1 VSGADRFRIQ
11 PATEH
16 DVPIVLDLIR
26 QLADYERLRQEAV
39 ATEADL
45 RDGLFGPNAVA
56 EALIA
61 YVGDAPVG
69 FALFFHNFSTFVGRR
84 GLYLEDLFV
93 LPAWRGRG
101 FGRQLLVRLA
111 QIAVERHCGRM
122 EWAVLDWNELALR
135 VYRAAGAQ
143 PLDEWTVHRL
153 SGDALR
159 RLASE
164 GQRPE

>member
-1 VSGADRFRIQ
+1 MSSADRFSIQ
-11 PATEH
+11 PATEN
-16 DVPIVLDLIR
+16 DIPIVLDLIR
-26 QLADYERLRQEAV
+26 QLADYERLRHEAV

-45 RDGLFGPNAVA
+45 RKGLFGPNA

-61 YVGDAPVG
+61 YVGDAPIG

-111 QIAVERHCGRM
+111 QIAVERNCGRM

-164 GQRPE
+164 GQRAE